1 MAEVIA
7 AAGTLFTSIFG
18 ATGWLAGVISF
29 VTSQSYVLIGVSLM
43 LVGSILGFLKRLIS
57 ST

>member
-18 ATGWLAGVISF
+18 SSGWLSSIITF
-29 VTSQSYVLIGVSLM
+29 VTGNSYVLIGVSLM
-43 LVGSILGFLKRLIS
+43 LIGSCLGMLRRLIA

>member
-18 ATGWLAGVISF
+18 STGWLANVITF
-29 VTSQSYVLIGVSLM
+29 VTSNSYVLIGVSLM
-43 LVGSILGFLKRLIS
+43 LVGSVLGFLRRLIA

>member
-18 ATGWLAGVISF
+18 STGWLANVITF
-29 VTSQSYVLIGVSLM
+29 VTSNSYVLIGVSLM
-43 LVGSILGFLKRLIS
+43 LVGSVLGFLRRLIS

>member
-18 ATGWLAGVISF
+18 STGWLANVITF
-29 VTSQSYVLIGVSLM
+29 VTSNSYVLIG
-43 LVGSILGFLKRLIS
+43 IS
-57 ST
+57 PLTTVHPEAF